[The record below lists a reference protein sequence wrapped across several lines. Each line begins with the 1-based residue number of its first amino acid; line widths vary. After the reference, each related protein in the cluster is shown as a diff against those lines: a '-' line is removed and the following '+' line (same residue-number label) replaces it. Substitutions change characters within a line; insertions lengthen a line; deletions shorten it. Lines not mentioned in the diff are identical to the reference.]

1 MTPSADA
8 RDASGSKLE
17 RAPGASEAQRAP
29 GARDTILK
37 VAASLFSTK
46 GYAESGLREIAE
58 QAGIRASTVYHH
70 FASKERIYEEIIRIA
85 IDGIAEAI
93 DHDLRSLAP
102 DATPR
107 LRIETCIAAHLR
119 ALHANQPFTSTNA
132 QSRIKLPAEINL
144 VIGPM
149 RERYSNFWRDLLD
162 EAKAAGWIKPE
173 LETRMLRP
181 LILGTLNRTVAWFDP
196 AHGPLD
202 ALSRTMITMLAGI
215 WVAPAPGVPARRPGK
230 PKSGA
235 AIRQK

>member
-1 MTPSADA
+1 MATADPREA
-8 RDASGSKLE
+8 GSPDAE
-17 RAPGASEAQRAP
+17 RAS
-29 GARDTILK
+29 GARDTILR

-85 IDGIAEAI
+85 IDGIADAI
-93 DHDLRSLAP
+93 AHDLSSLAA

-149 RERYSNFWRDLLD
+149 RERYSNFWRDMLD
-162 EAKAAGWIKPE
+162 EARTAGWIKPE

-196 AHGPLD
+196 TRGPLET
-202 ALSRTMITMLAGI
+202 LSRTMITMLAGI
-215 WVAPAPGVPARRPGK
+215 WVDPAPGLPARVSSK
-230 PKSGA
+230 AKS
-235 AIRQK
+235 RTVLQKE

>member
-1 MTPSADA
+1 MTRIADPREA
-8 RDASGSKLE
+8 DSTEVERASG
-17 RAPGASEAQRAP
+17 
-29 GARDTILK
+29 ARGTILQ
-37 VAASLFSTK
+37 VAATLFSTK

-85 IDGIAEAI
+85 IDGIADAI
-93 DHDLRSLAP
+93 DHDLRLLAP

-149 RERYSNFWRDLLD
+149 RERYSNFWRDMLD
-162 EAKAAGWIKPE
+162 EARAAGWIKPE

-196 AHGPLD
+196 ARGPLD
-202 ALSRTMITMLAGI
+202 ALIRTMTTMLAGI
-215 WVAPAPGVPARRPGK
+215 WVDPAPGLPARVSSK
-230 PKSGA
+230 AKS
-235 AIRQK
+235 RTVLQKE

>member
-1 MTPSADA
+1 MTPTADA
-8 RDASGSKLE
+8 RDAGGSELG
-17 RAPGASEAQRAP
+17 RAPGGSEAERAR

-37 VAASLFSTK
+37 VAATLFSTK

-85 IDGIAEAI
+85 IDGIADAI
-93 DHDLRSLAP
+93 AHDLRRLAP

-119 ALHANQPFTSTNA
+119 ALHAKQPFTSTNA

-144 VIGPM
+144 VISPM

-162 EAKAAGWIKPE
+162 EARAAGWIKPE

-196 AHGPLD
+196 ARGPLE
-202 ALSRTMITMLAGI
+202 ALSRTLIAMLAGI
-215 WVAPAPGVPARRPGK
+215 WVEPAPGAPARLSRKAGSRAVP
-230 PKSGA
+230 
-235 AIRQK
+235 RQK

>member
-1 MTPSADA
+1 MTRIADPREA
-8 RDASGSKLE
+8 DSTEVERASG
-17 RAPGASEAQRAP
+17 
-29 GARDTILK
+29 ARGTILQ
-37 VAASLFSTK
+37 VAATLFSTK

-70 FASKERIYEEIIRIA
+70 FASKEQIYEEIIRIA
-85 IDGIAEAI
+85 IDGIADAI
-93 DHDLRSLAP
+93 AHDLRLLAP

-132 QSRIKLPAEINL
+132 QSRIKLPAEVNL

-149 RERYSNFWRDLLD
+149 RERYSNFWRDMLD
-162 EAKAAGWIKPE
+162 EARTAGWIKPE

-196 AHGPLD
+196 ARGPLD
-202 ALSRTMITMLAGI
+202 ALIRTMTTMLAGI
-215 WVAPAPGVPARRPGK
+215 WVDPAPGLPARVSSK
-230 PKSGA
+230 AKS
-235 AIRQK
+235 RTVLQKE